1 MEEGLKDLYW
11 KNTETIDWIT
21 RLVQT
26 VRQQNL
32 QRLNKQIPV
41 IARKLQ
47 QIIPDILSY
56 MQFFAECGLSWKEDY
71 LAYVL
76 TQLEQAQLQ
85 QDYILL
91 GDLYELQLIPALQD
105 VQAIISSQQI
115 CLAQNSW
122 WEGNLEVLRSKDPGL
137 VKALLE
143 FEKGEIPGQ
152 AEGYYIEPTSTGYFT
167 MALEEGEK
175 RWYLHSNRNPMEEA
189 RIWAK
194 QNYRLEKEKYAL
206 FGWGMGYHVRT
217 LLHCY
222 PEMDLVVIEPDIG
235 VLYYAFRYCE
245 LTDVLA
251 KVKLL
256 WDPELEQLKIL
267 TDEQQEALLYR
278 PAIMHVKN
286 HRLQE
291 LLYQVADR
299 KDAVVEMETVFY
311 QNIRENIRSCNAYVD
326 ALQEK
331 IKGKRV
337 IIVAGGPSL
346 DKNIELLKQKPE
358 DIVILAVGTVYKL
371 LLKRG
376 ILVDYVVIS
385 DPWVFYQV
393 DGIEKPLAPILLLA
407 TADRRISRF
416 YSGQCYLVCQQGHS
430 LAADYAKKEGYMC
443 YSSGGSVATLA
454 LDIAIRLRAA
464 SIAFVGLDLAYY
476 GTQMHASGTAKENFG
491 GYEFQ
496 KAEAWDGT
504 EVNTT
509 RTFLRFRK
517 WLEERIQQP
526 DTDMKIV
533 DATEGGMVKKGFEP
547 MTLKSYL
554 YDKK

>member
-1 MEEGLKDLYW
+1 M
-11 KNTETIDWIT
+11 
-21 RLVQT
+21 
-26 VRQQNL
+26 
-32 QRLNKQIPV
+32 
-41 IARKLQ
+41 
-47 QIIPDILSY
+47 
-56 MQFFAECGLSWKEDY
+56 
-71 LAYVL
+71 
-76 TQLEQAQLQ
+76 
-85 QDYILL
+85 
-91 GDLYELQLIPALQD
+91 
-105 VQAIISSQQI
+105 
-115 CLAQNSW
+115 
-122 WEGNLEVLRSKDPGL
+122 
-137 VKALLE
+137 
-143 FEKGEIPGQ
+143 
-152 AEGYYIEPTSTGYFT
+152 
-167 MALEEGEK
+167 
-175 RWYLHSNRNPMEEA
+175 
-189 RIWAK
+189 
-194 QNYRLEKEKYAL
+194 
-206 FGWGMGYHVRT
+206 
-217 LLHCY
+217 
-222 PEMDLVVIEPDIG
+222 
-235 VLYYAFRYCE
+235 
-245 LTDVLA
+245 
-251 KVKLL
+251 
-256 WDPELEQLKIL
+256 
-267 TDEQQEALLYR
+267 
-278 PAIMHVKN
+278 
-286 HRLQE
+286 
-291 LLYQVADR
+291 
-299 KDAVVEMETVFY
+299 
-311 QNIRENIRSCNAYVD
+311 D